1 MKAGEGGQGGE
12 REGEVVEARG
22 EKEEGGGAEAERDA
36 DGGGG
41 ATSPRDLSEQS
52 LFVFSVFVGEKS
64 WDLSIEVPSR
74 GWDKGSLKRSSMDG
88 QLCESR

>member
-1 MKAGEGGQGGE
+1 MEAGEGGEGGE
-12 REGEVVEARG
+12 GEGEMVEARR
-22 EKEEGGGAEAERDA
+22 EEEESGGAEAERHA
-36 DGGGG
+36 DGGDS

-52 LFVFSVFVGEKS
+52 VFVFSVFVRENA

-88 QLCESR
+88 QVCESR